1 MNKKESYDIDSI
13 ESLSFKEAIQKRI
26 QMYLG
31 TANTEGIWQ
40 GLKEIINN
48 STDEA
53 LGGYG
58 NKIIITVNETK
69 QIFSV
74 RDFGRSVP
82 FGIRENGENVLVS
95 IFSKAHTGGKF
106 NHKSY
111 GQSVGTNGIGSSAT
125 CLSSKYFEVKSYRD
139 GKMAYARWENGD
151 NISYKEE
158 SSTEPTGT
166 YVEYSPSYE
175 VFFDAEEKLG
185 YSKICQEIENISYLN
200 NKVEFIVKNSETN
213 EEKRYYSE
221 NGISDFIM
229 AKINKPLMKAPIFA
243 KASNDTD
250 EVEIAFIWTGGTGAS
265 YVFANGGY
273 CVDGGTPN
281 TGAKTA
287 ITNGIKKYGK
297 KDFDPELIRRGLVYV
312 INCKVLNPSFEGQ
325 TKGKIMNAHLKSL
338 TMQAFKQGLEEFAN
352 GPDFAPIVEMMLKYQ
367 KAEQAAD
374 AVREKI
380 LNAAKEVNEMR
391 AKKGMILDK
400 VSDARVLGENSRLL
414 ICEGKSAS
422 GSAKKGRDKDLH
434 GIFEAK
440 GKMINALSC
449 SEEKFL
455 DNDEIKQ
462 LQAAVGFDYGKP
474 LNPKKLRYGHIDFFV
489 DPDVDGAHIFLLGLV
504 DIWRISPEYVKQGR
518 VGWYHAPLFV
528 VENKGKQ
535 TYFYT
540 DEDYNE
546 RGRKLPGNVRR
557 VKGLGLLEKKELQEA
572 IFNCPEAHEIFEYT
586 PEAMEALEALM
597 GADVKPKKEFIFE
610 NIDFSKYGEM

>member
-352 GPDFAPIVEMMLKYQ
+352 GPDFAPIVETMLKYQ

>member
-367 KAEQAAD
+367 KAEKAAD
-374 AVREKI
+374 KARNAI
-380 LNAAKEVNEMR
+380 LSHTKEMADIRKNKL
-391 AKKGMILDK
+391 AFIDK
-400 VSDARVLGENSRLL
+400 LSDAENLGQDAILC
-414 ICEGKSAS
+414 IVEGDSA
-422 GSAKKGRDKDLH
+422 GSSIAMGRDTKKY
-434 GIFEAK
+434 GILRIR
-440 GKMINALSC
+440 GKMKNGLKADD
-449 SEEKFL
+449 EEIYK
-455 DNDEIKQ
+455 NEEIK
-462 LQAAVGFDYGKP
+462 LLLYALGIDINSY
-474 LNPKKLRYGHIDFFV
+474 NPNKLRYGKIAICV
-489 DPDVDGAHIFLLGLV
+489 DPDSDGFHIALLIMANLHKLCPQFLQENRLFWL
-504 DIWRISPEYVKQGR
+504 RS
-518 VGWYHAPLFV
+518 PLFI
-528 VENKGKQ
+528 EQDKNGNPISW
-535 TYFYT
+535 YYT
-540 DEDYNE
+540 DEEFNQV
-546 RGRKLPGNVRR
+546 RGKLKGNIKRI
-557 VKGLGLLEKKELQEA
+557 KG
-572 IFNCPEAHEIFEYT
+572 
-586 PEAMEALEALM
+586 
-597 GADVKPKKEFIFE
+597 
-610 NIDFSKYGEM
+610 